1 MSFKP
6 IKITN
11 QADGVTVID
20 IEGEIGVPEEL
31 QFEEPESRVATYRKF
46 KDMVGSI
53 AQIRSPKVLVNIRS
67 TGGDVGD
74 AMLIYDALCSLDA
87 EITTRCWGYVAS
99 AATIIAQAA
108 STGLREISSESLYL
122 IHRSVSRVEGDA
134 ESMQHNAELLAKTDA
149 QIASI
154 YAERSGRAVEEFER
168 LMSENEGM
176 GRWLTPEEA
185 IEAGLVD
192 RVVER
197 EMQRRGFG
205 QRIRAAVGRL
215 LGKLG
220 GEDSPQ
226 IPHTYEARSNVRATT
241 PKVQT
246 TVDIMRRAQQLAQ
259 PTSLTEI
266 EDPDVGDVRQSFNEA
281 AYDRDAEN
289 FRIQ

>member
-1 MSFKP
+1 
-6 IKITN
+6 
-11 QADGVTVID
+11 
-20 IEGEIGVPEEL
+20 
-31 QFEEPESRVATYRKF
+31 
-46 KDMVGSI
+46 
-53 AQIRSPKVLVNIRS
+53 
-67 TGGDVGD
+67 
-74 AMLIYDALCSLDA
+74 
-87 EITTRCWGYVAS
+87 VAS

-108 STGLREISSESLYL
+108 SEGRREISSESLYL

-154 YAERSGRAVEEFER
+154 YAERSGRSVEEFER

-197 EMQRRGFG
+197 ETQRRGVG
-205 QRIRAAVGRL
+205 QRIRAVVGRL
-215 LGKLG
+215 FGTSR
-220 GEDSPQ
+220 GEDNRQTP
-226 IPHTYEARSNVRATT
+226 PKARSTIRTTT

-246 TVDIMRRAQQLAQ
+246 SVELMRRAQQLAI
-259 PTSLTEI
+259 PTRLKEV
-266 EDPDVGDVRQSFNEA
+266 EDPDVCDVRQSFNEA

>member
-1 MSFKP
+1 MSFNP

-20 IEGEIGVPEEL
+20 IEGQIGVPEEL

-53 AQIRSPKVLVNIRS
+53 AQIQSPEVMVRIRS

-74 AMLIYDALCSLDA
+74 ALLIYDALCSLDA
-87 EITTRCWGYVAS
+87 HITTRCLGYVAS

-108 STGLREISSESLYL
+108 SPGGREISAESLYL

-134 ESMQHNAELLAKTDA
+134 ESMRHNAELLAKTDA
-149 QIASI
+149 RIAAI
-154 YAERSGRAVEEFER
+154 YAERSGRSVEEFEQ

-176 GRWLTPEEA
+176 GRWLSPAEA
-185 IEAGLVD
+185 LEAGLVD
-192 RVVER
+192 SVVER
-197 EMQRRGFG
+197 EARRKGLG

-215 LGKLG
+215 FGNPG
-220 GEDSPQ
+220 GEECSQ
-226 IPHTYEARSNVRATT
+226 IPSNVEARSSLRATT
-241 PKVQT
+241 PTIQT
-246 TVDIMRRAQQLAQ
+246 SVDMMRRAQQLAE
-259 PTSLTEI
+259 PTQLQEV
-266 EDPDVGDVRQSFNEA
+266 EDPTVCDVRQSFNET
-281 AYDRDAEN
+281 AYSRDAEN

>member
-197 EMQRRGFG
+197 ETQRRGFG

-215 LGKLG
+215 LGKFG

-246 TVDIMRRAQQLAQ
+246 TVDMMRRAQQLAQ
-259 PTSLTEI
+259 PTSLTEV
-266 EDPDVGDVRQSFNEA
+266 ED
-281 AYDRDAEN
+281 
-289 FRIQ
+289 